1 MARHVRGWLA
11 PLDSNGWRLLVDP
24 AIRKQIHD
32 ADDFLW
38 EHYARH
44 ERAKRVHRYVIVLT
58 WVVLFA
64 MAAIAVYVLWRPA

>member
-1 MARHVRGWLA
+1 M
-11 PLDSNGWRLLVDP
+11 DP
-24 AIRKQIHD
+24 AIRRKIHD

-58 WVVLFA
+58 WVVLFV